1 MIHELPLHNVARLEA
16 AVKIQHQ
23 QCHELDTMTD
33 INHTGSHLCQN
44 TVYSLRM
51 CLEKFI
57 MTNLMNDERFV
68 FD

>member
-23 QCHELDTMTD
+23 QCHDLDTMTD

-44 TVYSLRM
+44 IFIANVSGKIYHD
-51 CLEKFI
+51 KF
-57 MTNLMNDERFV
+57 DE
-68 FD
+68 